1 MAEKS
6 ELSWAF
12 LSLSELLR
20 AQSIDRVN
28 VESWK
33 QSQSW
38 RELEGTARRGL
49 MTSFTSD
56 TGKYQSTIEYQ
67 KYQKYKVEWNCH
79 LPVFSWPRLEFGEGW
94 GVWRAII
101 HPSSPEWDILEAE
114 ERKQINMHTTNSLM
128 VPNSGLPRRNGSK
141 FWPPPEGM
149 VPNSGP
155 PPKEWCIEFWPPPE
169 GMVPNFEPK
178 NDLKKGQICV
188 FGSFLGPNG
197 PFRLFSHHKL
207 CPTGLMKE

>member
-1 MAEKS
+1 MLLEIFGLKIS
-6 ELSWAF
+6 INGLKI
-12 LSLSELLR
+12 SLPGLKIWISGLKILIFGLKIWISSLNI
-20 AQSIDRVN
+20 SISGQR
-28 VESWK
+28 
-33 QSQSW
+33 
-38 RELEGTARRGL
+38 
-49 MTSFTSD
+49 
-56 TGKYQSTIEYQ
+56 
-67 KYQKYKVEWNCH
+67 
-79 LPVFSWPRLEFGEGW
+79 
-94 GVWRAII
+94 
-101 HPSSPEWDILEAE
+101 
-114 ERKQINMHTTNSLM
+114 
-128 VPNSGLPRRNGSK
+128 NSGPPPKEWFQILAPSRRNGSK

-197 PFRLFSHHKL
+197 PFRLFSHHIL

>member
-1 MAEKS
+1 MDI
-6 ELSWAF
+6 WP
-12 LSLSELLR
+12 
-20 AQSIDRVN
+20 QNIDIWPQN
-28 VESWK
+28 IDIWPQNIDIWPEEFWPPP
-33 QSQSW
+33 
-38 RELEGTARRGL
+38 EG
-49 MTSFTSD
+49 
-56 TGKYQSTIEYQ
+56 
-67 KYQKYKVEWNCH
+67 
-79 LPVFSWPRLEFGEGW
+79 
-94 GVWRAII
+94 
-101 HPSSPEWDILEAE
+101 
-114 ERKQINMHTTNSLM
+114 M

-197 PFRLFSHHKL
+197 PFRLFSHHIL